1 MATSVQAT
9 TAAREH
15 PDLIEIATTGPW
27 VIFEVDDSEL
37 AGLAEGWQPTVV
49 HVDTANR
56 QISEE
61 LAKRL
66 AGERR
71 YVEVDATAN

>member
-1 MATSVQAT
+1 MIIISYA
-9 TAAREH
+9 
-15 PDLIEIATTGPW
+15 
-27 VIFEVDDSEL
+27 EVDDAEL
-37 AGLAEGWQPTVV
+37 ADGWKPAVV

-61 LAKRL
+61 LAKQL

-71 YVEVDATAN
+71 YVEVAAEN

>member
-1 MATSVQAT
+1 M
-9 TAAREH
+9 
-15 PDLIEIATTGPW
+15 
-27 VIFEVDDSEL
+27 
-37 AGLAEGWQPTVV
+37 

-61 LAKRL
+61 LAKQL

-71 YVEVDATAN
+71 YVEVEAGSQLEAVERRRVDDPAAVRRVVGRAGGAPAPPRAVPSRAGPS